1 MKPETIAALLARIE
15 PRVRDAFLAAIAD
28 VRSEAQLAVIA
39 GALRDG
45 RLDDALRALNL
56 GAEFFAPLDDAL
68 RAAYLEGGRNAL
80 VGLPV
85 LPSPFPQGV
94 WLSALMAGTSA
105 RKRG

>member
-15 PRVRDAFLAAIAD
+15 PRIRDAFLAAIAD
-28 VRSEAQLAVIA
+28 VKSEAQMAVIV
-39 GALRDG
+39 GALQDG

-56 GAEFFAPLDDAL
+56 RAEFFAPLDDAL

-80 VGLPV
+80 AGLPV
-85 LPSPFPQGV
+85 IPGPFPQGV